1 MLCNIISITT
11 TIIAIIVTIII
22 NTIVIIIIVT
32 IIITTFIILVFIAK
46 PVAIRHLLVQQT
58 CPWNATEAVIAH
70 SPIG

>member
-1 MLCNIISITT
+1 MLCSVIAINT
-11 TIIAIIVTIII
+11 TIIVVIVTIII
-22 NTIVIIIIVT
+22 TTTIIIIVT

>member
-1 MLCNIISITT
+1 MLCSVIAINT
-11 TIIAIIVTIII
+11 TIIVVIVTIII
-22 NTIVIIIIVT
+22 TTTFIIII